1 MIKKIVLLAALFCCT
16 VGMKAQQQLSS
27 TDMVAI
33 TPMVSSALK
42 LPEDAIKSLGVKL
55 GQMVTQNGFGSNSS
69 QFVLT
74 ANLVILD
81 KQATATTPVQFLVD
95 LEVSVYLLDI
105 EEGVAIDEMSFN
117 VKGVDRL
124 ENKAMI
130 QAINT
135 IKPKSTKTAEF
146 MANCRQKIIDYY
158 NTRIPVILT
167 KAKSLADRHD
177 YEQALHI
184 LGGIPECVDQY
195 PQVAEAMTKIYI
207 QMLDRD
213 ALAAIKTAK
222 GHIAIKQYEEAF
234 DALEDVDPSSSHY
247 KEAISL
253 INQVKQNILARE
265 NAAYTARIQAYEQER
280 EDAMRIHDDK
290 VMLTKMHIQAAKE
303 VGVAQAKGSK
313 PAVSVSVNQWLK
325 GKFK

>member
-1 MIKKIVLLAALFCCT
+1 MVKKICLLAAIFCCT
-16 VGMKAQQQLSS
+16 VALKAQQLSA

-33 TPMVSSALK
+33 TPMVSTALK

-74 ANLVILD
+74 ANLVVLD
-81 KQATATTPVQFLVD
+81 KQATATTPVQFMVD
-95 LEVSVYLLDI
+95 LEVSVYLLDV

-135 IKPKSTKTAEF
+135 IKPKSTKTAQF

-158 NTRIPVILT
+158 NARIPVILT
-167 KAKSLADRHD
+167 KSKSLADRD
-177 YEQALHI
+177 EYEEAIYL
-184 LGGIPECVDQY
+184 LSGVPECIDQY
-195 PQVAEAMTKIYI
+195 PQVADMMTQVYVK
-207 QMLDRD
+207 MLDRD

-222 GHIAIKQYEEAF
+222 GQIAIKNYEEAF
-234 DALEDVDPSSSHY
+234 DALEAVHPSSTHY
-247 KEAISL
+247 KEAVGM
-253 INQVKQNILARE
+253 INQVKQQILAKE
-265 NAAYTARIQAYEQER
+265 NAAYAERIRRYDQAR

-290 VMLTKMHIQAAKE
+290 VMLTKMNIEAAKA
-303 VGVAQAKGSK
+303 VGTAVAKNSK
-313 PAVSVSVNQWLK
+313 TTVSVSVNKWLM

>member
-1 MIKKIVLLAALFCCT
+1 MVKRIFLFTVIFCCT
-16 VGMKAQQQLSS
+16 IALKAQQLSAK
-27 TDMVAI
+27 DMVAI
-33 TPMVSSALK
+33 TPMVSTALK

-74 ANLVILD
+74 ANLVVLD
-81 KQATATTPVQFLVD
+81 KQATATTPVQFMVD
-95 LEVSVYLLDI
+95 LEVSVYLLDV

-135 IKPKSTKTAEF
+135 IKPKSPKTAEF

-158 NTRIPVILT
+158 NARIPVILT
-167 KAKSLADRHD
+167 KAKSLADRD
-177 YEQALHI
+177 EYEEAIYL
-184 LGGIPECVDQY
+184 LSGVPECIDQY
-195 PQVAEAMTKIYI
+195 PQVADMMTQVYVK
-207 QMLDRD
+207 MLDRD

-222 GHIAIKQYEEAF
+222 GQIAIKNYEEAF
-234 DALEDVDPSSSHY
+234 DALEAVHPSSTHY
-247 KEAISL
+247 KEAVGM
-253 INQVKQNILARE
+253 INQVKQQILAKE
-265 NAAYTARIQAYEQER
+265 NAAYAERIRRYDQAR

-290 VMLTKMHIQAAKE
+290 VMLTKMNIEAAKA
-303 VGVAQAKGSK
+303 VGTAVAKNSK
-313 PAVSVSVNQWLK
+313 TTVSVSVNKWLM